1 LPVSDFFLDLLF
13 HPALPSPMN
22 DLFASYKRFGIFG
35 PSESGK
41 TTLAKKI
48 AWRFWTAEQR
58 PAIVLDAV
66 SRGFWGAHAKVFTDE
81 KLFWDYIFKA
91 RNCLVVVDDAS
102 VTINRDNELN
112 GVFTTL
118 RHQGHKLLVIGHSAG
133 NLLPQMREQLQ
144 RIFLFLQNE
153 DSIKKW
159 SVVFPAQNLSGALA
173 LRQFEFLTVAN
184 YSPPLRYSLTKP

>member
-1 LPVSDFFLDLLF
+1 MS
-13 HPALPSPMN
+13 
-22 DLFASYKRFGIFG
+22 DLFSNYKRFGIFG

-48 AWRFWTAEQR
+48 AWHFWTKEKR
-58 PAIVLDAV
+58 PALVLDAV
-66 SRGFWGAHAKVFTDE
+66 SKSYWGEHSKVYTSEDKFWQD
-81 KLFWDYIFKA
+81 IFKA
-91 RNCLVVVDDAS
+91 RDCLVVVDDAS

-144 RIFLFLQNE
+144 RIFLFLQNR
-153 DSIKKW
+153 DSVEKW
-159 SVVFPAQNLSGALA
+159 ETVFPGADLTGATKLAQY
-173 LRQFEFLTVAN
+173 EFITVAN
-184 YSPPLRYSLTKP
+184 YQPPIRVKLSK

>member
-1 LPVSDFFLDLLF
+1 LPVPDFFLDNFLY
-13 HPALPSPMN
+13 PDYPQTMK
-22 DLFASYKRFGIFG
+22 DLFTSYKRFGIFG

-48 AWRFWTAEQR
+48 AWNFWKTEKR
-58 PAIVLDAV
+58 PSIVLDAV
-66 SRGFWGAHAKVFTDE
+66 SRGFWGDHAKVFTDE
-81 KLFWDYIFKA
+81 TAFWDYIFKA

-118 RHQGHKLLVIGHSAG
+118 RHNGHKLLVIGHSAA

-144 RIFLFLQNE
+144 RVFLFLQNE

-159 SVVFPAQNLSGALA
+159 SVVFPRKDLTPALE
-173 LRQFEFLTVAN
+173 LNQFEYVTVAN
-184 YSPPLRYSLTKP
+184 YSPVEKFYCTKP

>member
-1 LPVSDFFLDLLF
+1 MNELF
-13 HPALPSPMN
+13 VN
-22 DLFASYKRFGIFG
+22 YKRFGIFG
-35 PSESGK
+35 ASESGK

-48 AWRFWTAEQR
+48 SYHFWQTERR
-58 PAIVLDAV
+58 PSIVLDCV
-66 SRGFWGAHAKVFTDE
+66 SKSNWGAHAAVFVNEE
-81 KLFWDYIFKA
+81 KFWKYIFEAKNA
-91 RNCLVVVDDAS
+91 LIVVDDAS

-112 GVFTTL
+112 GVFTTM

-159 SVVFPAQNLSGALA
+159 ENVFPTADLQGATQLK
-173 LRQFEFLTVAN
+173 QYEFLTVAN
-184 YSPPLRYSLTKP
+184 YSPAKRFALTK